1 MSHIENEVAYERAR
15 VRKIKA
21 NAAIGRKRRW
31 IESDPRAQEVIDFLA
46 GRYNSNNPNSF
57 LGKMEESL
65 HEWGSLTENQRNAVC
80 KIIDQQAERQA
91 KFDAEK
97 LKSNHIGTVGERM
110 EFEATVVFKVQLDS
124 GYGYSSQDGAA
135 IVHHPDYFYIVGM
148 KIADD
153 MIIYKGTG
161 SLSNAKKGDSV
172 RFVAKVKEHGE
183 RDGQKQTII
192 QRPTKVEISEA

>member
-1 MSHIENEVAYERAR
+1 MSHIQNEAAYERAR

-97 LKSNHIGTVGERM
+97 EKSNHIGTVGERM

-135 IVHHPDYFYIVGM
+135 IVHYPDYFYIVGM
-148 KIADD
+148 KIADN
-153 MIIYKGTG
+153 MVIYKGTG

-183 RDGQKQTII
+183 RDGQKQTIV
-192 QRPTKVEISEA
+192 QRPTKIEISEA

>member
-1 MSHIENEVAYERAR
+1 MSHIHNEAAYERAR

-31 IESDPRAQEVIDFLA
+31 IESDARALEVINFLA
-46 GRYNSNNPNSF
+46 GQYNVNPNSF
-57 LGKMEESL
+57 LGKMEDSL
-65 HEWGSLTENQRNAVC
+65 FEWGSLTENQRNAVC

-110 EFEATVVFKVQLDS
+110 EFEATVVFKVTIDS
-124 GYGYSSQDGAA
+124 GFGYSSQDGAA
-135 IVHHPDYFYIVGM
+135 IVNHSVYFYIVGM
-148 KIADD
+148 KSGDD

-161 SLSNAKKGDSV
+161 DLSTFNKGDAVS
-172 RFVAKVKEHGE
+172 FTAKVKEHGE
-183 RDGQKQTII
+183 RDGQKQTIV
-192 QRPTKVEISEA
+192 QRPTKVRLSEA